1 MKVYLDYNA
10 TTPVDPEVF
19 AAMVPFLREEYGN
32 PSSSHWLG
40 QKAKKAVEKA
50 RQQVANLLECNPDEV
65 VFTSGGSES
74 NNFAIRGVAAMRRES
89 GKGDQLITCAV
100 EHPAVLNT
108 CRHLEGQGFKA
119 IYLPVDR
126 YGMVDPDDVRRAV
139 TGRTALITIMHANN
153 EVGTIQPLKAI
164 AEIAREGGISFHT
177 DAAQSVGKVETYADE
192 LGVDLLTVAGHK
204 LYAPKGVGALYIR
217 RGTRAEPLIYGAG
230 HEGGRRAG
238 TENVAGVVGLG
249 KACELAARELT
260 SGARRL
266 AVLRDRLYQRL
277 LADVGSDKLVLNGH
291 PEKRLP
297 NTLNVS
303 FLGVEGAALLAR
315 VPDIAAST
323 GSACHADHKEA
334 SPVLSAMGIT
344 PDAAMGAVRLSLGR
358 FTTEAEVDCAA
369 ELLVKAFH
377 AGVSS

>member
-74 NNFAIRGVAAMRRES
+74 DNFAIRGVAAMRRES
-89 GKGDQLITCAV
+89 GKGDQLITCVV

-108 CRHLEGQGFKA
+108 CRHLEGQGFKTT
-119 IYLPVDR
+119 YLPVDR

-153 EVGTIQPLKAI
+153 EVGTIQPLEAI
-164 AEIAREGGISFHT
+164 AEIARERGIPFHT
-177 DAAQSVGKVETYADE
+177 DAAQSVGKVETYVDE

-217 RGTRAEPLIYGAG
+217 RGTRVEPLIYGAG

-260 SGARRL
+260 SDARRL

-334 SPVLSAMGIT
+334 SPVLSAMRIT

>member
-19 AAMVPFLREEYGN
+19 AAMAAFLQEEYGN

-40 QKAKKAVEKA
+40 QRARRAVEKA

-74 NNFAIRGVAAMRRES
+74 DNFAIRGVAAMRR
-89 GKGDQLITCAV
+89 KGGRGDHLITCAV

-119 IYLPVDR
+119 TYLPVDQ

-139 TGRTALITIMHANN
+139 TGRTGLITIMHANN
-153 EVGTIQPLKAI
+153 EVGTIQPLEAI
-164 AEIAREGGISFHT
+164 AEIARERGIPFHT
-177 DAAQSVGKVETYADE
+177 DAAQSVGKVETYVDE

-217 RGTRAEPLIYGAG
+217 RGTRVEPLIYGAG
-230 HEGGRRAG
+230 HESGRRAG

-249 KACELAARELT
+249 KACELAARKLSSE
-260 SGARRL
+260 AKRL

-277 LADVGSDKLVLNGH
+277 LAGVGSDKLVLNGH

-303 FLGVEGAALLAR
+303 FLGVEGATLLAR
-315 VPDIAAST
+315 VPDMAAST

-334 SPVLSAMGIT
+334 SPVLSAMGIA

-358 FTTEAEVDCAA
+358 FTTEAEVDYAA
-369 ELLVKAFH
+369 ELFIKAFH
-377 AGVSS
+377 AEVSS